1 MGLFN
6 IEGMLNNAI
15 YLYFFF
21 PSSSDNNTVLT
32 KKQLSLVRE
41 NLGKQWKHC
50 ARELGF
56 SNSVIEEIDHDYE
69 RDGLKEK
76 VHQMLHK
83 WIMGQG
89 SKGATVGKIAKA
101 LFGCRKLDLLTSLM
115 QMSEE

>member
-1 MGLFN
+1 MLFT
-6 IEGMLNNAI
+6 
-15 YLYFFF
+15 YTFFF